1 MPERIS
7 FDGVWKSYPRWGRA
21 DRTLKAVALRH
32 IPGFMTPSARR
43 WALRDVSLR
52 LRPGSITGLIGP
64 NGAGKSTLLRLAA
77 GVGTADRGRIVLP
90 AQTASVLS
98 LGYTFSPDLTGRENA
113 YTAALLAGLP
123 PRAARAATPSALEF
137 GELEDFA
144 HAPLRTYSDGMK
156 LRLAFGVVAQLSPQ
170 ALLLDEVLAV
180 GDLRFQRRCIDHIER
195 LKARG
200 AAILLA
206 SHGIDEVAEMCDEAV
221 WLQAG
226 SVRAAGSA
234 EDVVAQYRDAMRSAT
249 LDRTPPDGERHEFLE
264 MRRNRFGS
272 QEVVVEDVRILGSG
286 ESEVGVGGHLEVHF
300 RLRPYVPSIPTPIIG
315 VSVHRMNDSVV
326 CYDTSTSADGVSV
339 PDIER
344 PMRVRVSFPNL
355 NLLPGEYL
363 VDVGVYEAEWR
374 FAYDYHWHAY
384 QFSVVGR
391 TPDHGVFRPRHI
403 WNVDD
408 E

>member
-7 FDGVWKSYPRWGRA
+7 FDGVWKSYPRWGRTEQ
-21 DRTLKAVALRH
+21 TLKAVALRR

-43 WALRDVSLR
+43 WALRDVSLQ
-52 LRPGSITGLIGP
+52 LRPASITGLIGP

-77 GVGTADRGRIVLP
+77 GVGTADRGRIILP

-113 YTAALLAGLP
+113 YTAALLAGLS
-123 PRAARAATPSALEF
+123 PRAARVATPSALKF
-137 GELEDFA
+137 GELEEFA

-180 GDLRFQRRCIDHIER
+180 GDLRFQQRCIDHIEG
-195 LKARG
+195 LKAGG

-206 SHGIDEVAEMCDEAV
+206 SHGIDEIAEMCDEAV

-234 EDVVAQYRDAMRSAT
+234 QDVVAQYRDAMRSAT
-249 LDRTPPDGERHEFLE
+249 IDRTPPDGDPHESLE
-264 MRRNRFGS
+264 LRRNRFGS
-272 QEVVVEDVRILGSG
+272 QELTIEEVRIWGSG
-286 ESEVGVGGHLEVHF
+286 ESEVGVGGRLEVHF
-300 RLRPYVPSIPTPIIG
+300 WLRPKVPAIAAPIIG
-315 VSVHRMNDSVV
+315 ISVHRVSDGVV

-339 PDIER
+339 ADVDR
-344 PMRVRVSFPNL
+344 PLQVTVSFPHL
-355 NLLPGEYL
+355 DLLPGEYA
-363 VDVGVYEAEWR
+363 VDIGVYQADWHLA
-374 FAYDYHWHAY
+374 FDYHWHAY
-384 QFSVVGR
+384 RFSVVGR
-391 TPDHGVFRPRHI
+391 TSDHGVFRPRHH
-403 WNVDD
+403 WSFDG